1 MIGHALAITVVIIN
15 LIVNIDISIKDE
27 QDTLAEGAL
36 QNPHTEVRQVRVVDT
51 TRAAASGGGGGGC
64 NSSIDAAQP
73 ASVASALQD
82 GCAAMEQ
89 AAELIITSA
98 GLLRDA
104 MRQLAAGK
112 GKGGDKGKGKEKGKK
127 GKWPY

>member
-1 MIGHALAITVVIIN
+1 MI
-15 LIVNIDISIKDE
+15 IV
-27 QDTLAEGAL
+27 
-36 QNPHTEVRQVRVVDT
+36 
-51 TRAAASGGGGGGC
+51 
-64 NSSIDAAQP
+64 
-73 ASVASALQD
+73 
-82 GCAAMEQ
+82 
-89 AAELIITSA
+89 SA